1 MNILVLGAAGNVGR
15 RTVME
20 ALSRGHT
27 VTASGRNRTR
37 LEGFPPGVA
46 VQELNITDPAA
57 VTKLVDG
64 QDVVVN
70 ATRPPAGEEQMVAG
84 TTRSLL
90 QGMQTSSTRLIVV
103 GGAASLAVPGTG
115 GRLLLDDPRF
125 LSPDL
130 RHIGQAS
137 LDQYLVCQQDHG
149 VDCTYLSP
157 PADLFAG
164 ERTGSYRLGRDELLL
179 DAQGRSRISMEDFVV
194 ALLDEIELSRF
205 RNQRFTVAY

>member
-1 MNILVLGAAGNVGR
+1 MC
-15 RTVME
+15 
-20 ALSRGHT
+20 
-27 VTASGRNRTR
+27 
-37 LEGFPPGVA
+37 
-46 VQELNITDPAA
+46 
-57 VTKLVDG
+57 
-64 QDVVVN
+64 
-70 ATRPPAGEEQMVAG
+70 
-84 TTRSLL
+84 
-90 QGMQTSSTRLIVV
+90 
-103 GGAASLAVPGTG
+103 AASADHAGQAGLAKVARPGW
-115 GRLLLDDPRF
+115 P
-125 LSPDL
+125 
-130 RHIGQAS
+130 GQAS